1 VGTRNPLR
9 RGEVQAASGYTVS
22 RKRLTGGVNGGI
34 INEGTLKSLDYRRDY
49 LFPFS
54 LLLQNFRPIGYA
66 ETLQLLICIVLL
78 GDFSITLLMLVQY
91 YWISVGAFLAVLLI
105 PPLALLSPFLA
116 GLNALFSRGPK
127 RSSVTRIFALWNITS
142 VINIIVSIIYGAL
155 YFWLSSLA
163 LSSLHHVYNGKSF
176 KSREDNEWWILPIIL
191 FLIKSLQ
198 AGLVNLHVANL
209 EIQDYTLFSP
219 DPDRFWAM

>member
-1 VGTRNPLR
+1 M
-9 RGEVQAASGYTVS
+9 
-22 RKRLTGGVNGGI
+22 I
-34 INEGTLKSLDYRRDY
+34 
-49 LFPFS
+49 
-54 LLLQNFRPIGYA
+54 LQ

-142 VINIIVSIIYGAL
+142 VINIVSPLTCLTMNY
-155 YFWLSSLA
+155 
-163 LSSLHHVYNGKSF
+163 
-176 KSREDNEWWILPIIL
+176 
-191 FLIKSLQ
+191 
-198 AGLVNLHVANL
+198 LV
-209 EIQDYTLFSP
+209 
-219 DPDRFWAM
+219 